1 MTKKELSSLLP
12 SATSNRGNKTDDQ
25 GTNNLAVDDWT
36 RFGKRQI
43 LSIGSKKRH
52 HLHHDDVD
60 DDDDVADPVRRND
73 DTSSDEEDGGRT
85 SAIKERKPKWVRPP
99 PPPAAI
105 VSSIANAEH
114 EVGSASSTIKEK
126 KKKKERI
133 KDGSSNTI
141 VDRLTIVDDAVNN
154 NDTKTNQVDDTDNNK
169 NDAEIDGV
177 VDSSGINNNSTKKR
191 YKKKVRSRQ
200 KNIRKD
206 HRAESDRP
214 QHLIVPGGGGRP
226 LTQATKQKL
235 GLLHTATP
243 PLTANHDFVPDSKSF
258 VIVDN
263 AFDRGEWFGNVEDG
277 DNNQQRG
284 TVDDSS
290 IRGEGGKSIS
300 KEEFKAKKTNVRKAT
315 MTLIK
320 VGDCIVDSSSSS
332 VMADRAVV
340 IKPIIGGKKGM
351 SQKRKFKNIP

>member
-1 MTKKELSSLLP
+1 
-12 SATSNRGNKTDDQ
+12 
-25 GTNNLAVDDWT
+25 
-36 RFGKRQI
+36 
-43 LSIGSKKRH
+43 
-52 HLHHDDVD
+52 
-60 DDDDVADPVRRND
+60 
-73 DTSSDEEDGGRT
+73 
-85 SAIKERKPKWVRPP
+85 
-99 PPPAAI
+99 
-105 VSSIANAEH
+105 
-114 EVGSASSTIKEK
+114 
-126 KKKKERI
+126 
-133 KDGSSNTI
+133 
-141 VDRLTIVDDAVNN
+141 LTIIDDAVKN

-177 VDSSGINNNSTKKR
+177 VDPSGINNNSTKKR

-263 AFDRGEWFGNVEDG
+263 AFDRGELFGNVDDG

-290 IRGEGGKSIS
+290 IHGEGGKSIS

-315 MTLIK
+315 TTLIK

>member
-1 MTKKELSSLLP
+1 MTNPL
-12 SATSNRGNKTDDQ
+12 
-25 GTNNLAVDDWT
+25 
-36 RFGKRQI
+36 
-43 LSIGSKKRH
+43 IGSKKRH
-52 HLHHDDVD
+52 LHHDDVDD

-85 SAIKERKPKWVRPP
+85 SAIKERKTKRVRPP
-99 PPPAAI
+99 PPPAAAN
-105 VSSIANAEH
+105 VSTIANAEH
-114 EVGSASSTIKEK
+114 EVGSASSTRKEK
-126 KKKKERI
+126 KRKKERI

-141 VDRLTIVDDAVNN
+141 VDTLTIIDDAVNN
-154 NDTKTNQVDDTDNNK
+154 DTNTNQVDDADNNK

-177 VDSSGINNNSTKKR
+177 VDSSGIDNNSTKKR

-263 AFDRGEWFGNVEDG
+263 AFDRGEWFGNVDDDTNRRESG
-277 DNNQQRG
+277 A
-284 TVDDSS
+284 DDSS
-290 IRGEGGKSIS
+290 IHGEGGKSIS

-315 MTLIK
+315 TTLIK
-320 VGDCIVDSSSSS
+320 VGDCIVDSSSS

-340 IKPIIGGKKGM
+340 IKPIIGGKKGK